1 MRIRNRANSH
11 CEFGALVEGYKILK
25 TGGEA
30 TLFLHDFG
38 NGTDKKEVVVR
49 IQCFDPGPF
58 TKDDLDRI
66 RYKINL
72 LQDYEKSI
80 PYHIEDEDEECIP
93 KHENVIR
100 NFCNIEIF
108 HNEDRTGG
116 NRTGEDC
123 LAWITIMEKGETN
136 LFKYLETEN
145 RDIDE
150 RKRILKGILEGWSY
164 LHSIGIAHYDMKLE
178 NIMLVDGIPKIIA
191 GLGNLSE

>member
-1 MRIRNRANSH
+1 MK
-11 CEFGALVEGYKILK
+11 VEGYEISK

-38 NGTDKKEVVVR
+38 NETNKKEVVVR
-49 IQCFDPGPF
+49 IQCFDPGTF
-58 TKDDLDRI
+58 TNDSRDKI
-66 RYKINL
+66 RFEINL

-80 PYHIEDEDEECIP
+80 PYHIEDEDEECVP

-108 HNEDRTGG
+108 HKEDK
-116 NRTGEDC
+116 NGEDC

-145 RDIDE
+145 RGIDE
-150 RKRILKGILEGWSY
+150 RKRILKGILDGWSY

-191 GLGNLSE
+191 GIGNLS